1 MTWLSDAADYIGGLF
16 GGDSSGSGS
25 GLSDSWLGRNWDSI
39 ANIADKG
46 RQVYNYLD
54 MNNARQGTRSD
65 LLGAYQQMAAQDA
78 LYQQQLAQY
87 QQGQAAAARANDA
100 ARRAAANKAL
110 KVQKKYLKQLEKN
123 YQPYADAA
131 KMLTPEMGKNFKQ
144 YLDTTS
150 LLNQYLAP
158 TVMQQFQQ
166 PVQPTYQMNVPES
179 AYAAPK
185 VEGQAVSFPT
195 VEELMRRK

>member
-1 MTWLSDAADYIGGLF
+1 MSWMDSIGDLF
-16 GGDSSGSGS
+16 GNI
-25 GLSDSWLGRNWDSI
+25 SDTWVGRNFD
-39 ANIADKG
+39 NILKVADKG

-65 LLGAYQQMAAQDA
+65 LFGAYEQMAAQDA
-78 LYQQQLAQY
+78 AYQQQLAQY
-87 QQGQAAAARANDA
+87 QAGQQAAARANDA

-110 KVQKKYLKQLEKN
+110 QVQKKYLKQLEKN

-131 KMLTPEMGKNFKQ
+131 KMLTPEMSKNFKQ
-144 YLDTTS
+144 YMDTTA
-150 LLNQYLAP
+150 LLNQYLTP
-158 TVMQQFQQ
+158 TVMNNFSQ
-166 PVQPTYQMNVPES
+166 PVQPSYSMQVPQS

-195 VEELMRRK
+195 VEELMKRK